1 MFEDLACRKERK
13 ILFTH
18 PFQLIGLVH
27 SQVTGE
33 LGHLSMDSF
42 VLSNSVVV
50 FHVEELHMEAQQL
63 LGTLVPLPQKIP
75 VVWLSHRA
83 GP

>member
-1 MFEDLACRKERK
+1 M
-13 ILFTH
+13 LFTH
-18 PFQLIGLVH
+18 PFQLIGLVD

-63 LGTLVPLPQKIP
+63 FGTLAPLPQKIP

>member
-1 MFEDLACRKERK
+1 M
-13 ILFTH
+13 LFTR

-33 LGHLSMDSF
+33 LGRLSMDSF
-42 VLSNSVVV
+42 VLSNLVVV

-63 LGTLVPLPQKIP
+63 FGTLVPLPQKIP
-75 VVWLSHRA
+75 VVWLSHDA

>member
-1 MFEDLACRKERK
+1 
-13 ILFTH
+13 
-18 PFQLIGLVH
+18 
-27 SQVTGE
+27 
-33 LGHLSMDSF
+33 MDSF
-42 VLSNSVVV
+42 ALSNLVVV

-63 LGTLVPLPQKIP
+63 FGTLVPLPQKTP